1 MKYAA
6 GTIIANK
13 YKIVELKGYG
23 GFGEVY
29 KIEDINDAK
38 PYAIKICTSDDPE
51 HLKRF
56 NREVR
61 LMSGLSSPY
70 VVKLLD
76 YEVTELP
83 FWFVMPLAKNSLVD
97 YLPKL
102 QKNHEFTLK
111 LFLVICEGIKAI
123 HAANQFHR
131 DIKPAN
137 VLVMDDDAVV
147 VSDLGLGTFEKRDS
161 TILTSS
167 NVYMGT
173 EGFIPPEYKLPGGTK
188 NASVRGDVYQLGKI
202 LYQLLTGEDPI
213 LVNVHALPSPLMYII
228 QRATKE
234 REEERFPS
242 VSALMDAVNN
252 YNASLDINA
261 HPVKA
266 FESYVA
272 TAKELAV
279 YGQYDKAVIENIL
292 AAIAAVEKDEDMF
305 FDFIDKLPKD
315 VVKKVVLD
323 FEDQFQRLFYTY
335 VTGIMNYL
343 SNKRLSFEYAETIAN
358 LMKAIFQSAKHVA
371 TKREALKINLVTSI
385 YFNRYYAMGVFDDLL
400 LSIKDD
406 LEAASIAGMLM
417 EEADSFAD
425 RIDALPYKDLHP
437 KIRGVIDYIK
447 SKQKNEAK
455 PLSFDEL

>member
-1 MKYAA
+1 MKYPV
-6 GTIIANK
+6 GTVIGKK
-13 YKIVELKGYG
+13 YKILELKGYG

-29 KIEDINDAK
+29 KVTDVNDGRL
-38 PYAIKICTSDDPE
+38 YAIKICTSDDPE
-51 HLKRF
+51 DLKRF

-61 LMSGLSSPY
+61 LMSGISSPY

-76 YEVTELP
+76 HELTNEP
-83 FWFVMPLAKNSLVD
+83 LWFLMPLAKSSLVD
-97 YLPKL
+97 YLPRL

-111 LFLVICEGIKAI
+111 LFLIICEGINAI
-123 HAANQFHR
+123 HSANQVHR

-137 VLVMDDDAVV
+137 VLVMDDDSVV
-147 VSDLGLGTFEKRDS
+147 VSDLGLGTFEMRDS

-188 NASVRGDVYQLGKI
+188 NATARGDVYQLGKM
-202 LYQLLTGEDPI
+202 LYQMLTGEDPI

-234 REEERFPS
+234 RSNERFS
-242 VSALMDAVNN
+242 TVSELMDAVNN

-272 TAKELAV
+272 TAKELAA
-279 YGQYDKAVIENIL
+279 YGQYDKSVIENIIK
-292 AAIAAVEKDEDMF
+292 AIAAVEKEEDMF

-315 VVKKVVLD
+315 VVKKIVID
-323 FEDQFQRLFYTY
+323 FENQFYRIFYVY
-335 VTGIMNYL
+335 VNGIMNYL
-343 SNKRLSFEYAETIAN
+343 SNNRLGFEYAETIAN
-358 LMKAIFQSAKHVA
+358 LMKAIFESSKQLE
-371 TKREALKINLVTSI
+371 TKRDALKINLLTAI

-400 LSIKDD
+400 VSVKDD
-406 LEAASIAGMLM
+406 LEANSIATMLM

-425 RIDALPYKDLHP
+425 RIDSLPYKDLHP

-447 SKQKNEAK
+447 SKQKLDAK
-455 PLSFDEL
+455 PLSFDDL